1 VQIIA
6 SLQTPPITSEGAGH
20 PGDQH
25 HHGTRADLYR
35 SPRLSSFDS
44 VDVST
49 TSNTTPETP
58 VAELPTPETAA
69 PEAAAAELPTPET
82 AAPTGPSFAQLGLPQ
97 PLVTALERK
106 GISHPFA
113 IQTVALPDAL
123 AGRDVLGKAATGS
136 GKTLAFGLPLLAR
149 LGAEPQHGRRAPRGL
164 VLVPTRE
171 LAQQVHDALAPLG
184 QSIGVQL
191 AAVYGGAS
199 MYRQIQQL
207 RRGVDVVIATPG
219 RLQDLINQRECSLA
233 EVTLSVIDEADFM
246 SDLGFLPVVKE
257 LLDQTRSDGQR
268 LLFSATL
275 DGEVDSLVRRYLKD
289 PARHSVVTAADSAP
303 PAEHLA
309 YSVSF
314 PDKLKIAEQMA
325 SRPGRTIVFVR
336 TQHGADRLAG
346 NLQAI
351 GINAE
356 PIHGGLPQ
364 AARRRALEAFTDARS
379 PVLVATDVAARGIHV
394 DDVSLVLH
402 YDPPADHK
410 TYLHRSGRTARA
422 GAGGVVVSLLLP
434 DQVGQ
439 AKRRFRQ
446 AAIDT
451 PVTRIRPGD
460 APITDLVAT
469 GVAVEP
475 VQRPV
480 RESRHSASSGG
491 GGGRRPRRDGDRPG
505 GFGGPR
511 RPAGDRERT
520 YGDRPAGERS
530 YGDRDRPAGDRSF
543 GDRDRSYGG
552 RPQGERS
559 YGDRDRTPGGDS
571 RDRRPGGNR
580 GTGEGPR
587 AGGRPPRPARSY

>member
-1 VQIIA
+1 MRIRADHA
-6 SLQTPPITSEGAGH
+6 SPQTPPITSESAGH
-20 PGDQH
+20 PGARH

-35 SPRLSSFDS
+35 SSRLSSFDS
-44 VDVST
+44 VDARTTPNT
-49 TSNTTPETP
+49 TSQTP
-58 VAELPTPETAA
+58 VAELPVEETPGTESSTPE
-69 PEAAAAELPTPET
+69 
-82 AAPTGPSFAQLGLPQ
+82 PTGPTFAQLGLPQ
-97 PLVTALERK
+97 GLVTALERK
-106 GISHPFA
+106 GIRHPFA
-113 IQTVALPDAL
+113 IQTSALPDAL

-171 LAQQVHDALAPLG
+171 LAPLG

-219 RLQDLINQRECSLA
+219 RLQDLISQGEA
-233 EVTLSVIDEADFM
+233 TLSEVEISIIDEADFM

-257 LLDQTRSDGQR
+257 LLDQTRSDAQR

-275 DGEVDSLVRRYLKD
+275 DGEVDTLVRRYLKD
-289 PARHSVVTAADSAP
+289 PARHEVVRPADATP
-303 PAEHLA
+303 PAEHRA

-314 PDKLKIAEQMA
+314 PDRLKVTEQLA
-325 SRPGRTIVFVR
+325 ARPGRTIIFVR
-336 TQHGADRLAG
+336 TQHGADRLAD
-346 NLQAI
+346 NLQAV
-351 GINAE
+351 GIQAE

-446 AAIDT
+446 AKVDPT
-451 PVTRIRPGD
+451 VTRVRPGD
-460 APITDLVAT
+460 APIAELVAS
-469 GVAVEP
+469 GVHVEP

-480 RESRHSASSGG
+480 RESRRPSGG
-491 GGGRRPRRDGDRPG
+491 PGGRRPRRDG

-511 RPAGDRERT
+511 RPAGDRDRS
-520 YGDRPAGERS
+520 YGDRPSGERS
-530 YGDRDRPAGDRSF
+530 YGDRDRTGGDRSF

-571 RDRRPGGNR
+571 RDRRPGGPR
-580 GTGEGPR
+580 STGEGHR
-587 AGGRPPRPARSY
+587 SGGRPPRPARSY